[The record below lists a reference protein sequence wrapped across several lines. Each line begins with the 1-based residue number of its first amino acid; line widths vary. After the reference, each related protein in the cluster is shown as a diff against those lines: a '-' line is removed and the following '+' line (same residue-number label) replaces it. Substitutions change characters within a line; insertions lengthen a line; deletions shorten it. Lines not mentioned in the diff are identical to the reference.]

1 MRLLTIVFSNHCD
14 LDCTYCCV
22 QSKNL
27 SPVNANFKQI
37 KEFIDHYIEDESCIE
52 FYGGEP
58 TLHKDLI
65 KEILDYID
73 SLDVNLYTRLYTNG
87 MFKNWTDE
95 EIVSVSNGISETL
108 ISLDGFTFEENKQ
121 RFETEDEFNQVM
133 KNIKTVLTTST
144 FLGISTVLYGRAKF
158 ENMFN
163 NYKQFRSIGVNYF
176 SYEPLTI
183 YNDNKPVV
191 IPKEFFK
198 EFLIQINKIYQ
209 DSIENYPD
217 DTYLFVAKELLS
229 SKWFN
234 QGERTQCSKMVRAI
248 SPRGNVYM
256 CRDHAANEEEL
267 FYSPKI
273 IQFLNKNNFKNDNE
287 SFPVIEQ
294 NENNLTPCPVKNIQY
309 RDSKVDGSLYWLE
322 DEVQKLF
329 IEPLYRAI
337 QTLDNKR
344 KDAYNDMLTYSKTV
358 TKYLM
363 KEDANEI
370 FKVSLN

>member
-37 KEFIDHYIEDESCIE
+37 KEFIDKYVEDESCIE

-73 SLDVNLYTRLYTNG
+73 SLDVEVYTRLYTNG
-87 MFKNWTDE
+87 MFKDWTDE
-95 EIVSVSNGISETL
+95 EIVSVSNRISETL

-133 KNIKTVLTTST
+133 NNIKIVLTTST

-163 NYKQFRSIGVNYF
+163 NYKLFRSIGVNYF

-183 YNDNKPVV
+183 YNDNRPVV

-198 EFLIQINKIYQ
+198 EFLIQINTIYQ

-267 FYSPKI
+267 FYGPKV

-309 RDSKVDGSLYWLE
+309 RDSKVNGSLYWLE
-322 DEVQKLF
+322 DKVQELY

-337 QTLDNKR
+337 QVLDNKR
-344 KDAYNDMLTYSKTV
+344 KEAYNDMLTYSKTV

-370 FKVSLN
+370 FKVSIN

>member
-27 SPVNANFKQI
+27 SPVNANFEQI
-37 KEFIDHYIEDESCIE
+37 KEFIDQYVEDESCIE

-73 SLDVNLYTRLYTNG
+73 SLGVKIYTRLYTNG
-87 MFKNWTDE
+87 MFKDWTDE
-95 EIVSVSNGISETL
+95 EIVSISNRISETL

-163 NYKQFRSIGVNYF
+163 NYKLFRSIGVNYF

-309 RDSKVDGSLYWLE
+309 RGSKVDGSLYWLE
-322 DEVQKLF
+322 DEVQKLY
-329 IEPLYRAI
+329 IEPLYRSI
-337 QTLDNKR
+337 QVLDNKR
-344 KDAYNDMLTYSKTV
+344 KEAYNDMLTYSKTV

-370 FKVSLN
+370 FKVSIN